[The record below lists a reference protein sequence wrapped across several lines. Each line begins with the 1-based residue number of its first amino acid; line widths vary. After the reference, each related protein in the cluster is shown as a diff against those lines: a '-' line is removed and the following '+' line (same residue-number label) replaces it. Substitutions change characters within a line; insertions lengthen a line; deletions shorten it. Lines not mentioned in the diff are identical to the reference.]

1 MSADRGN
8 AKVSYLYKA
17 YQPAVLRMIKFICE
31 SAHKAGIPVGM
42 CGEAAADTIL
52 TPCLIAFGLDEFSV
66 DSGKV
71 LETRKNISMWSF
83 NEAVEVSEKAM
94 ALHTAEETEQY
105 LNSVKR

>member
-52 TPCLIAFGLDEFSV
+52 TPVSYTHLTKEKRYAAG
-66 DSGKV
+66 GK
-71 LETRKNISMWSF
+71 I
-83 NEAVEVSEKAM
+83 
-94 ALHTAEETEQY
+94 Q
-105 LNSVKR
+105 